1 MMRVVPPIAAS
12 LSVVAHQVVEA
23 AGLVSTC
30 QSQNAEELGE
40 APVKYLVLIW
50 SNPASRAIWESF
62 SDEQRSEGF
71 RYYAALTEELA
82 ANGELIVSEAL
93 ADASL
98 TRRVSVR
105 DGQTLTSDGPFAEAK
120 ELLAGFFLLE
130 VPSGERAVEIAA
142 RVPEAELGLVEV
154 RPVLRLGGME
164 M

>member
-12 LSVVAHQVVEA
+12 LSVVAHQMVEA

-130 VPSGERAVEIAA
+130 VPSEQRAVEIAA